1 MLFNEVTVMGGVITG
16 AVVTIAVG
24 ILCIVIGILNT
35 KGNISMLHSYHR
47 KRVTEADRLP
57 FGRLVGLGMILIG
70 ISVIVGGVLM
80 TLGELLEG
88 DLFVIAGT
96 VLMIVGLLAGIAVSF
111 YAMIKYNKG
120 IF

>member
-1 MLFNEVTVMGGVITG
+1 MSGIITG
-16 AVVTIAVG
+16 AVVTLLVG

-47 KRVTEADRLP
+47 KRVTEADRIP

-70 ISVIVGGVLM
+70 IAIIIGGTLLSV
-80 TLGELLEG
+80 GELLES
-88 DLFVIAGT
+88 DIYTLLGT
-96 VLMIVGLLAGIAVSF
+96 ILMIVGLVVGTVISF
-111 YAMIKYNKG
+111 YAMFKYNKG